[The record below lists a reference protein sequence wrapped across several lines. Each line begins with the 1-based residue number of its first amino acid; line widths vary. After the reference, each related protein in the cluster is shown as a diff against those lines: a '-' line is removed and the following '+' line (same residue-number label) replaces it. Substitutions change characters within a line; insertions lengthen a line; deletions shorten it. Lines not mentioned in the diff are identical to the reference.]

1 MKSAFLKNK
10 LLVKQLT
17 QPQKMN
23 NNVLLKDKI
32 RLTSIF
38 YGEEINSKKKE
49 VNNQNFELHQQF

>member
-1 MKSAFLKNK
+1 
-10 LLVKQLT
+10 
-17 QPQKMN
+17 MN